1 MLKLARWLVPATL
14 VAVLVAAGSARAAA
28 TYTVNTTA
36 DNPAA
41 AGECSGAAG
50 DCSLRQA
57 LDKAVS
63 GDTVAVPASA
73 SPYVVT
79 SIVTVPGGVTIQ
91 GAGASSTTIS
101 GGGVNQILDIHP
113 KAPDPGAPGTTL
125 KSLTLTDG
133 TNSNPSDDESG
144 TINEGAGRVD
154 LTLDGVAVRNGHSEG
169 GWGGGMEVGGN
180 VTITNS
186 RFTNNSA
193 AGHGGGGA
201 IDFFS
206 GSTVN
211 ISNTV
216 FENNT
221 HADAAGGAVVM
232 ESNGTLILNSSTF
245 SGNSVTS
252 GAAGGALE
260 LESGNTATIQNST
273 FSGNSAP
280 TSGGAI
286 HVPSGSLTLVND
298 TFSGNSA
305 PAGASVDDGASTTTA
320 QNTIFAAP
328 AGGGDSCGAVLT
340 TSGHD
345 LDDSATNSCGLSP
358 GSGDLIGQNPALGAL
373 ADNSSTVPTAGGPP
387 QTMALPATS
396 PAAGA
401 ADAAGCTTVG
411 NVDERGFPRPGVA
424 GGGCDIGAFETL
436 PQVGTSTAASTSN
449 AHPAFHH
456 AVTISAAIASAQ
468 ALPAAVPGPSGTVTF
483 RNGTTALGSAPVA
496 AGHASI
502 SVSGL
507 SAGAH
512 EITATYSGDSV
523 YGGSASTP
531 VAVTV
536 APPRPSISR
545 LHESHKVWRLGS
557 KRARISRAHR
567 RPVGTTFR
575 FKLNTKS
582 TVRLTFR
589 RIVGHKRRS
598 AGGLTFKNVRAGQRK
613 LAFQGRLEGHRKLK
627 RGRYTMTLTA
637 SNSTGHTSH
646 SIKFRIV

>member
-14 VAVLVAAGSARAAA
+14 LAVLVAAGSARAAA

-36 DNPAA
+36 DNPAST
-41 AGECSGAAG
+41 GECSGAPG

-57 LDKAVS
+57 LDKAVA

-79 SIVTVPGGVTIQ
+79 SIVTVPGGVTLQ
-91 GAGASSTTIS
+91 GAGASTTTIS
-101 GGGVNQILDIHP
+101 GGGVNQILEIDTS
-113 KAPDPGAPGTTL
+113 PDPGAPATNL
-125 KSLTLTDG
+125 RSLTLTDG
-133 TNSNPSDDESG
+133 RNPDPGTDASG
-144 TINEGAGRVD
+144 TIDGSGSEKLN
-154 LTLDGVAVRNGHSEG
+154 LDGVVVRNGHSEG
-169 GWGGGMEVGGN
+169 GWGGAMELGGQ
-180 VTITNS
+180 VTITDS

-193 AGHGGGGA
+193 TGGGGGGA
-201 IDFFS
+201 IDFF
-206 GSTVN
+206 GSTTAN

-221 HADAAGGAVVM
+221 HADASGGAVVL
-232 ESNGTLILNSSTF
+232 ESNGTLSLKSSTF

-252 GAAGGALE
+252 GQPGGALE
-260 LESGNTATIQNST
+260 FKSGATAVIENTT

-286 HVPSGSLTLVND
+286 HFPTGILTLVND

-305 PAGASVDDGASTTTA
+305 PTGASIDDGAGTTTA

-328 AGGGDSCGAVLT
+328 AGGGDSCSAALT

-345 LDDSATNSCGLSP
+345 LDDSATNSCGLSA
-358 GSGDLIGQNPALGAL
+358 GSGDVIGQSPALGAL
-373 ADNSSTVPTAGGPP
+373 ADNSSTVPTPGGPP

-401 ADAAGCTTVG
+401 ADATGCATVG
-411 NVDERGFPRPGVA
+411 NVDERGFPRPGIA

-449 AHPAFHH
+449 AHPAFHKT
-456 AVTISAAIASAQ
+456 VTISATLAPAR

-483 RNGTTALGSAPVA
+483 RDGTKVLGTAPVT
-496 AGHASI
+496 AGRASI
-502 SVSGL
+502 SL
-507 SAGAH
+507 STLPAGAH
-512 EITATYSGDSV
+512 HSTATYSGDGV
-523 YGGSASTP
+523 YSGSASAP
-531 VAVTV
+531 VTVTV

-545 LHESHKVWRLGS
+545 LRESHKVWRLGS
-557 KRARISRAHR
+557 KRARVSSAHR

-582 TVRLTFR
+582 TVRLKFR

-598 AGGLTFKNVRAGQRK
+598 AGVLTLKQVRAGQRK
-613 LAFQGRLEGHRKLK
+613 LAFQGRLKGHRKLK
-627 RGRYTMTLTA
+627 PGRYIMTLTA
-637 SNSTGHTSH
+637 SNPTGHTSR
-646 SIKFRIV
+646 SVKFKIV